1 MNDQSTSKI
10 DQLMAQ
16 VREEVGGTEAA
27 SAAVAEQAVPGALS
41 LSEIM
46 RRVRAEVAR
55 RRGVGAN
62 AADDTVD
69 DGPFPRWRPVASR
82 LAAKQAYIL
91 GELLTFSDVDFVRT
105 VYQIV
110 LRRSPDSEGEQ
121 HYLRQMRNG
130 HASKVEVIGD
140 LRFSAEGR
148 ARGVHVDGLLIPY
161 TFARWKRKRVIGPV
175 LRWLHAFVRLG
186 ALADRQAAQIAVQAQ
201 ETQAV
206 GASLNRLSDALV
218 QWQEAVYQQIESHP
232 SAAAFEALRN
242 DFDTCRNDLR
252 NALNVAKAESARHV
266 QDVVAQALGTL
277 NLLRG
282 RMEEAEQAQREARA
296 RTNDLADRVIT
307 SDAKLVAHEKASLV
321 VDQRVAHVE
330 RLVSGHGQVAPP
342 DSFVSELRSL
352 SDRLMDTKVSM
363 EARFA
368 KLQAVEAGDAVPAL
382 GNLDLDPL
390 YAAFEDRFRGDRVLV
405 RRRAEPY
412 LDIVRG
418 VGAGTIDAPVL
429 DIGCGRGEWL
439 ELLRDHG
446 LAARGIDLNRVFADI
461 CRGYGLDVM
470 EGDAIK
476 ILTSLQDN
484 SIGAITSM
492 HLVEHLSFE
501 QVIVLLDEARRVLRP
516 GGVIVL
522 ETPNPENPTVG
533 SHTFYMDPTH
543 RNPLPPEA
551 LRWIVEARGF
561 QSARVERLTV
571 ARELNAPG
579 LVPEDMPGASSINAM
594 LAALNIAPDYAIV
607 ATKA

>member
-10 DQLMAQ
+10 DQLMAH

-27 SAAVAEQAVPGALS
+27 SAAVPEQAVPGALS

-55 RRGVGAN
+55 RRGAGAN
-62 AADDTVD
+62 ASDDTID
-69 DGPFPRWRPVASR
+69 DGPFPRWRPVAGR
-82 LAAKQAYIL
+82 LAAKQAYAL

-175 LRWLHAFVRLG
+175 LRWVHAFVRLG
-186 ALADRQAAQIAVQAQ
+186 ALTDRQAAQIAVQAQ

-206 GASLNRLSDALV
+206 GASLNRVSDALV

-232 SAAAFEALRN
+232 SAAAFEVLRS

-252 NALNVAKAESARHV
+252 NALNVAQAESARHV
-266 QDVVAQALGTL
+266 QEAVAQALDTL
-277 NLLRG
+277 NLLRV
-282 RMEEAEQAQREARA
+282 RMEEAEQAQRDVSA

-307 SDAKLVAHEKASLV
+307 TDAKLVAHEKASLV

-330 RLVSGHGQVAPP
+330 RVVSERGQVVSPN
-342 DSFVSELRSL
+342 SFVSELRSL
-352 SDRLMDTKVSM
+352 SDRLLDTKVSM

-368 KLQAVEAGDAVPAL
+368 KLQGVEAGDAVPAL

-412 LDIVRG
+412 LDIVRE

-446 LAARGIDLNRVFADI
+446 LTARGIDLNRVFADI

-522 ETPNPENPTVG
+522 ETPNPENPSVG

-561 QSARVERLTV
+561 QSARVERLMV